1 MSGFFIFKKKFYKK
15 NKKKLFGKG
24 FKILFDLLY
33 SEKILDVQDF
43 SIKFDMRKNNAS
55 KVSLKIFFLLIR
67 VIFFKFQQNKFN

>member
-1 MSGFFIFKKKFYKK
+1 VVSLYLKK
-15 NKKKLFGKG
+15 NFIKKIKKKLFGKG